1 MGHRLSMA
9 AAAVVAVALLLA
21 GCKPIESSS
30 RTTTDS
36 DTSKSGRTVKSV
48 SKVYVVQEG
57 DTLYSIAKQ
66 ECGSGGAVDALAK
79 VNVGR
84 RQPDGKVMKDPN
96 LLQPGWELVLSCQS
110 VSD

>member
-1 MGHRLSMA
+1 MA
-9 AAAVVAVALLLA
+9 AVALLLA

-30 RTTTDS
+30 RTTTDR
-36 DTSKSGRTVKSV
+36 DTSKSGGTVKSV
-48 SKVYVVQEG
+48 NKVYVVKEG

-66 ECGSGGAVDALAK
+66 ECGSGAVVDALAEA
-79 VNVGR
+79 NVGR

-96 LLQPGWELVLSCQS
+96 LLQPGWELVLSCQT